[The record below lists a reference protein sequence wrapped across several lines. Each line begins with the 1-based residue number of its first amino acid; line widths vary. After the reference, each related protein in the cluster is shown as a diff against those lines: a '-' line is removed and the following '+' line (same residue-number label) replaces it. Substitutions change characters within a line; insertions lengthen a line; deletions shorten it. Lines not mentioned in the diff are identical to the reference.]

1 MAKIERLNRRQEDA
15 LQAAADRFVDAHDGD
30 IMKAL
35 KAMML
40 LNKDLQEQV
49 DALQPA
55 QTVGRPNAAPPLAR
69 QKQFTF

>member
-1 MAKIERLNRRQEDA
+1 MDRIERLSRRQEDA
-15 LQAAADRFVDAHDGD
+15 LQAATDRFVDNHDGD

-40 LNKDLQEQV
+40 LNNDLQEQL

-55 QTVGRPNAAPPLAR
+55 QIVRRPDPAPPQPR

>member
-1 MAKIERLNRRQEDA
+1 MIRIERLSRRQEDV

-40 LNKDLQEQV
+40 LNKDLQE
-49 DALQPA
+49 
-55 QTVGRPNAAPPLAR
+55 
-69 QKQFTF
+69 

>member
-1 MAKIERLNRRQEDA
+1 MIRIERLSRRQEDA

-40 LNKDLQEQV
+40 LNKDLQEQL
-49 DALQPA
+49 DARGPA
-55 QTVGRPNAAPPLAR
+55 QIVRRPDPAPPPTR
-69 QKQFTF
+69 QTQFNF